1 MIPSKQK
8 HWKVLFFLCSSFF
21 MFSSFFSIQ
30 LKQLEKPRKKKYPC
44 HAATSIQNYGEEV
57 STLKLSCW
65 SAPNQLSGSGRCL
78 RCTKVETLASGAT
91 DSSIQYFRRLFC
103 TLNKGEEQGEKGKSM
118 ETLNMNLV
126 LAQGCCEG
134 SKHLWDHDAYNP
146 DPSARR
152 GRARR
157 RQSVFTPQS
166 TAATL
171 LHAKLPTC
179 TVMMGQNVSTLA
191 LIPDS

>member
-1 MIPSKQK
+1 M
-8 HWKVLFFLCSSFF
+8 FFLCSYFF
-21 MFSSFFSIQ
+21 MFSSFLSIQ
-30 LKQLEKPRKKKYPC
+30 LKQLEKPKKKKVP
-44 HAATSIQNYGEEV
+44 TSFSNINTKLRGEV

-65 SAPNQLSGSGRCL
+65 SAPNRLSGSGRCL
-78 RCTKVETLASGAT
+78 RRTKVETLASGAT

-126 LAQGCCEG
+126 LAHGCWEG
-134 SKHLWDHDAYNP
+134 SRHLWDHDAYNP

-157 RQSVFTPQS
+157 RHSVFTPQS
-166 TAATL
+166 TVAKL
-171 LHAKLPTC
+171 LHTKVPTC

-191 LIPDS
+191 LTLDS

>member
-1 MIPSKQK
+1 MS
-8 HWKVLFFLCSSFF
+8 CSN
-21 MFSSFFSIQ
+21 INTK
-30 LKQLEKPRKKKYPC
+30 LR
-44 HAATSIQNYGEEV
+44 GEV

-65 SAPNQLSGSGRCL
+65 SAPNRLSGLGRCL
-78 RCTKVETLASGAT
+78 RRTKVETLASGAT

-126 LAQGCCEG
+126 LAQGCWEG
-134 SKHLWDHDAYNP
+134 SRHLWDHDAYNP

-166 TAATL
+166 AAANATSHKATDMHGDDGTERVNISPHSRL
-171 LHAKLPTC
+171 LILKPHRTSASADISFKEPQCIAVHLSE
-179 TVMMGQNVSTLA
+179 GS
-191 LIPDS
+191 

>member
-1 MIPSKQK
+1 
-8 HWKVLFFLCSSFF
+8 
-21 MFSSFFSIQ
+21 MFSSFYSIQ
-30 LKQLEKPRKKKYPC
+30 LKQLEKPKKKYPR
-44 HAATSIQNYGEEV
+44 HAATSIQNYGGEV

-65 SAPNQLSGSGRCL
+65 SAPNRLSGSGRCL
-78 RCTKVETLASGAT
+78 RRTKVETPASGAT

-126 LAQGCCEG
+126 LAHGCWEG
-134 SKHLWDHDAYNP
+134 SRHLWDHDAYNP

-166 TAATL
+166 TVATL
-171 LHAKLPTC
+171 LHTKLPTC

-191 LIPDS
+191 LILDS